1 MCGPAYSS
9 DLTDAEWNAIGPLL
23 SEPAIGCPARP
34 DLRYVING
42 ILFLLRLGTEIRTK
56 PPWSTAEAYYA
67 QWQADGK
74 WARIVAT
81 LLSTRPAR
89 TVPPEK
95 ITAEDGR
102 AEKGTKLDGG

>member
-42 ILFLLRLGTEIRTK
+42 ILFLLRSGTEIRAK

-74 WARIVAT
+74 WPKIVAT
-81 LLSTRPAR
+81 LLSTRPPR
-89 TVPPEK
+89 PIPPET
-95 ITAEDGR
+95 ITAEDWQTGNR
-102 AEKGTKLDGG
+102 NKRDGD

>member
-1 MCGPAYSS
+1 MCGPAYSN

-23 SEPAIGCPARP
+23 SEPAVGCPARP

-42 ILFLLRLGTEIRTK
+42 ILFLLRLGTEIRSK

-74 WARIVAT
+74 WARILAT
-81 LLSTRPAR
+81 LSSTRPAR
-89 TVPPEK
+89 AVPTET
-95 ITAEDGR
+95 TATGDGCTD
-102 AEKGTKLDGG
+102 KGKKLAGG